1 MSEPTPRRFPL
12 GLTLAAL
19 VVFAVCCGLGTWQ
32 LQRAAWKAQAL
43 KRIAALEHAPPQPI
57 GPVLARAA
65 KGEDVTFTRVTAA
78 CAPGPPETAF
88 RMNTDNGDWIA
99 RALGV
104 CRLAGPYDG
113 VVVDRGFLTASRGS
127 TTPPTARLPAPA
139 AVVGVLF
146 PLGKIQ
152 TPGLARAAP
161 VILVA
166 ETETPPAPGVAPAPY
181 ASGAADNLQY
191 VGAYATTWFGLA
203 GVVAAIYAAMLWRRT
218 HPPQP
223 PQRR

>member
-65 KGEDVTFTRVTAA
+65 KGEDVTFTRVMAA
-78 CAPGPPETAF
+78 CAPGPP
-88 RMNTDNGDWIA
+88 
-99 RALGV
+99 V